1 MIEVKFEE
9 LAIFVVSCVFVFV
22 GLLLFLHRSREKSH
36 FRKRRHQILQ
46 CPVCGEIFEDRT
58 SEKMPKCKGCGRK
71 TLRGN
76 DRSLG

>member
-9 LAIFVVSCVFVFV
+9 LAVFLVACVFLFV
-22 GLLLFLHRSREKSH
+22 GFLLFLHRSKERSYR
-36 FRKRRHQILQ
+36 RKRRQQIVH
-46 CPVCGEIFEDRT
+46 CPVCGVIFEDRT
-58 SEKMPKCKGCGRK
+58 SEKFPSCKGCGRK